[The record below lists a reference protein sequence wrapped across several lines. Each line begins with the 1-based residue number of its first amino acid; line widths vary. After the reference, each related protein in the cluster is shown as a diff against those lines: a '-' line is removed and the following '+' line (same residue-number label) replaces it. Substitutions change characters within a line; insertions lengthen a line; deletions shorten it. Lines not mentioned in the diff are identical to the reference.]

1 MAKAVLTNRIFL
13 EVNPELQSHL
23 LRSLTYK
30 IPQYR
35 DDLPPKI
42 LTNARII
49 KDGLM
54 SIPSGRMDLIPEDY
68 EIVNRRY
75 LDFVDFPPFLWDL
88 RPNQAAVH
96 DHVASDCF
104 INANTSWGKTFTGLK
119 IAGKLEQRTLVIVHT
134 LALRDQW
141 IAECEKVY
149 GFTPSIIGSGRFD
162 TSMPISIGNIQ
173 TLYRVA
179 GDKINK
185 SFGTIIVDECHH
197 IPSRTFSALIDANHA
212 FYKIGLSASAKRKDG
227 LHVLFPDYFSKK
239 VFKPEEENRMV
250 PTIHRVKLP
259 IRVADGEQPWAVKIN
274 DLADNEVYQRTIALM
289 AASYVAKGHKVL
301 VLSNRTK
308 LVERAHDITP
318 KSVLIT
324 GSTKDRTKQLEKMR
338 DGSHS
343 VLYGSLSIFAEGVSE
358 NYLSCLIIATPI
370 NNEPLLD
377 QLIGRVIRKQE
388 GKIKPVV
395 VMPLLMGKT
404 VEKQQQLMKGYFMRA
419 GYEVIDL

>member
-23 LRSLTYK
+23 LRALTYK

-42 LTNARII
+42 ITNARII
-49 KDGLM
+49 KEGLM
-54 SIPSGRMDLIPEDY
+54 SIPSGRIDLIPEDY
-68 EIVNRRY
+68 EIINRRV
-75 LDFVDFPPFLWDL
+75 LDFVDFPPFLGEL
-88 RPNQAAVH
+88 RQNQSAVH

-104 INANTSWGKTFTGLK
+104 INANTSWGKTFTALK
-119 IAGKLEQRTLVIVHT
+119 IAGKLEQRTLIIVHT

-149 GFTPSIIGSGRFD
+149 GFTPGIIGSGRFD
-162 TSMPISIGNIQ
+162 CSRPINIGNIQ

-179 GDKINK
+179 GEKISK
-185 SFGTIIVDECHH
+185 TFGTIIVDECHH
-197 IPSRTFSALIDANHA
+197 IPSRTFSSLIDSNHA

-227 LHVLFPDYFSKK
+227 LHLLFPDYFSNK
-239 VFKPEEENRMV
+239 VFKPAEENRMV

-259 IRVADGEQPWAVKIN
+259 VRVADGEQPWAIKIN
-274 DLADNEVYQRTIALM
+274 DLAENEVYQRTIALM

-301 VLSNRTK
+301 VLSSRTK
-308 LVERAHDITP
+308 LVERAHELTP
-318 KSVLIT
+318 KSVVVT
-324 GSTKDRTKQLEKMR
+324 GTTKDRAAQIQKMR
-338 DGSHS
+338 DGTHS

-377 QLIGRVIRKQE
+377 QLIGRVIRKQP
-388 GKIKPVV
+388 GKIDPIV

-419 GYEVIDL
+419 GYQVIDL

>member
-68 EIVNRRY
+68 EIVNRRF

-179 GDKINK
+179 GDRINK
-185 SFGTIIVDECHH
+185 AFGTLIVDECHH

-250 PTIHRVKLP
+250 PTIHRIKLP

>member
-1 MAKAVLTNRIFL
+1 MAKAILTNRIFL
-13 EVNPELQSHL
+13 ETNPELQAHL

-35 DDLPPKI
+35 DDLPPRI

-49 KDGLM
+49 KEGLM

-68 EIVNRRY
+68 EIINRRF
-75 LDFVDFPPFLWDL
+75 LDFIEFPEFRGEL
-88 RPNQAAVH
+88 RINQAAVH

-119 IAGKLEQRTLVIVHT
+119 IAGKLEQRTLIIVHT

-149 GFTPSIIGSGRFD
+149 GFTPSVIGSGKFNIN
-162 TSMPISIGNIQ
+162 MPITIGNIQ
-173 TLYRVA
+173 SLYRVP

-185 SFGTIIVDECHH
+185 SFGTVIVDECHH

-227 LHVLFPDYFSKK
+227 LHLLFPDYFSPK
-239 VFKPEEENRMV
+239 VFKPQEENRMV
-250 PTIHRVKLP
+250 PTIHRIKLP

-274 DLADNEVYQRTIALM
+274 DLAENEVYQRTIALM
-289 AASYVAKGHKVL
+289 AASYASKGHKVL
-301 VLSNRTK
+301 VLSSRTK
-308 LVERAHDITP
+308 LVERAADLTP
-318 KSVLIT
+318 KSVLVT
-324 GSTKDRTKQLEKMR
+324 GATKDRAIQLQKMR
-338 DGSHS
+338 DGSHT